1 MQGTGITK
9 MKKTI
14 FAPQAKGKLMGK
26 RTQKIVPREPCL
38 LVFMPLIVL
47 SPVACNTR
55 QVNSRGSDKVRE

>member
-14 FAPQAKGKLMGK
+14 FAPRANGRLMGK
-26 RTQKIVPREPCL
+26 RAQKTVPREPCL

-47 SPVACNTR
+47 STVACNTSP
-55 QVNSRGSDKVRE
+55 VNSRGSGKVRE